1 MRLILTLGLAVLL
14 AGTLQAQSITPAA
27 PLPRH
32 QPPADSGAVLLFNG
46 WYLPRYQPAGA
57 EADTTGALLSMFR
70 RQRRGGFVYT
80 IPFIVG
86 MSLSL
91 PISTTD
97 SYGQQVTAEKAIA
110 PPLGVP
116 ILAGTIVGFILH
128 ANAYN
133 KKHLL
138 TVDQAYV
145 AGQPIPSKYR
155 RRLKPVHFQEAAQM
169 RLLLREQMEYEQ
181 RHPQAQAR

>member
-1 MRLILTLGLAVLL
+1 MRLILMLGLAMLC
-14 AGTLQAQSITPAA
+14 ASTLQAQSVTSGS

-32 QPPADSGAVLLFNG
+32 QSPADSGAVLLFNG
-46 WYLPRYQPAGA
+46 WYLPRYQPTGA

-70 RQRRGGFVYT
+70 RQRRGGYVYT

-86 MSLSL
+86 VSLSL

-128 ANAYN
+128 ANTYN

-138 TVDQAYV
+138 AVDQAYA
-145 AGQPIPSKYR
+145 AGQPIPAKYR
-155 RRLKPVHFQEAAQM
+155 RRLKPVHFEEAAQM
-169 RLLLREQMEYEQ
+169 RMLLREQMEYDQ
-181 RHPQAQAR
+181 RHPQAQVR